1 MPPWKHR
8 RRLVYASVILGAV
21 MILAA
26 MFALR
31 SDYAVATQLIIGGV
45 AIITIPLG
53 AYVSWAA
60 FEDTRLWPGVE
71 ETDDYEAH

>member
-8 RRLVYASVILGAV
+8 RRLVYFSVGLGAL
-21 MILAA
+21 MILTA
-26 MFALR
+26 MSAFR
-31 SDYAVATQLIIGGV
+31 SDFTVATQLIVGGV

-60 FEDTRLWPGVE
+60 FEDTRLWPGQE
-71 ETDDYEAH
+71 ETDQHGH